1 MIKRILFVILLVLTV
16 SSCSTV
22 PYTEISGEENK
33 TVVSQEMGDV
43 LYVANKNS
51 FTYHLPKCYLA
62 DRIKDEN
69 KLETYDLEMLQRDGF
84 KPCKICQK

>member
-33 TVVSQEMGDV
+33 TAVSREIGDI
-43 LYVANKNS
+43 LYVANTKS

-62 DRIKDEN
+62 KRITDDN
-69 KLETYDLEMLQRDGF
+69 RWETYDREVLERDSF